1 MRTTRFPTPDL
12 EAPITLNKYPLSSRV
27 WCLGFFVLSLASH
40 TVSGAVVLSPA
51 TVVGSDLG
59 SFAAE
64 TALDHMIDQSGVQ
77 TPFVSGSTDFDTY
90 FADPPKTWA
99 TNGGT
104 NNWQSDFSFNL
115 PLTGY
120 VDFDLGASY
129 KINKI
134 AIWNVSVKD
143 VTVKVFD
150 DLNGPEQIAG
160 TFKLTNHWNFPFS
173 YPVDILDFGAEYKG
187 RYVRLAITSAYLFSI
202 GDTFAYAIIGE
213 VVVSAGVD
221 SVTPPTPAL
230 DIILNPN
237 GDVTVT
243 FTGTLQTATAVDGTF
258 ADVTGNPQGTH
269 TLPKG
274 SLLAQ
279 QYFRARSN

>member
-1 MRTTRFPTPDL
+1 MRTRCSANGEI
-12 EAPITLNKYPLSSRV
+12 EAPITLNKHPSSSRV
-27 WCLGFFVLSLASH
+27 WCLGFLVLSLASH

-51 TVVGSDLG
+51 TVVGTDLG

-64 TALDHMIDQSGVQ
+64 TALEHMIDQSGVQ

-90 FADPPKTWA
+90 FADPPKTWS

-104 NNWQSDFSFNL
+104 NNWQSEVSFNL
-115 PLTGY
+115 PLIGY

-134 AIWNVSVKD
+134 AIWNIAVKD
-143 VTVKVFD
+143 VTVEVFE
-150 DLNGPEQIAG
+150 DLNGPRQVAG
-160 TFKLTNHWNFPFS
+160 SFKLTNHWNFPFS
-173 YPVDILDFGAEYKG
+173 YPVDILSFGADYTG
-187 RYVRLAITSAYLFSI
+187 RYVRLAITSAYPFSI

-213 VVVSAGVD
+213 VVVSAAVD
-221 SVTPPTPAL
+221 AVTPPTPTL
-230 DIILNPN
+230 DIILNPT

-243 FTGTLQTATAVDGTF
+243 FTGTLQAAPTAGGTF
-258 ADVTGNPQGTH
+258 ADVTGNPQGTY

-274 SLLAQ
+274 SLPAQ

>member
-1 MRTTRFPTPDL
+1 
-12 EAPITLNKYPLSSRV
+12 
-27 WCLGFFVLSLASH
+27 
-40 TVSGAVVLSPA
+40 VLSPVA
-51 TVVGSDLG
+51 VVGTDLG
-59 SFAAE
+59 SYAPE
-64 TALDHMIDQSGVQ
+64 TALAHMIDQSIVQ
-77 TPFVSGSTDFDTY
+77 TPFVSGATDFETY
-90 FADPPKTWA
+90 FAAPDKMWA

-143 VTVKVFD
+143 VTVKVFE
-150 DLNGPEQIAG
+150 DLNGPGQIAG
-160 TFKLTNHWNFPFS
+160 SFKLTNHWNFPFS
-173 YPVDILDFGAEYKG
+173 YPGDVLSFGSEYQA
-187 RYVRLAITSAYLFSI
+187 RYVRLMVHSAYLFSPS
-202 GDTFAYAIIGE
+202 DTFAYAIIGE
-213 VVVSAGVD
+213 VVVSAAVD
-221 SVTPPTPAL
+221 AVTPPAPSL
-230 DIILNPN
+230 DIILNPT

-243 FTGTLQTATAVDGTF
+243 FTGTLQTATEVGGTF
-258 ADVTGNPQGTH
+258 ADVTGNPQGTY

-274 SLLAQ
+274 SLPAQ